1 MRQLQPVIWTKGV
14 LLTPQH
20 LQTQD
25 RYFEDLLR
33 FQLSALTYAPWGVHR
48 LEVDREALATGQF
61 ALAAATGIFPDGLLY
76 DAPSADPL
84 PAPRL
89 LEPCWRPDQQSLD
102 VYLAVPERRPGSYQV
117 SSSADDRPTRYVI
130 DVLYQRDETDG
141 RAEKP
146 IQIAR
151 KNVRLVA
158 QGESLEGSAACR
170 IARVRR
176 GAGGEYVL
184 DPQCVPPL
192 LDIGASEMVLAIVRR
207 LVELL
212 AARSTALSGS
222 RRQRNQGLAEFGA
235 ADVAQF
241 WLLHTINTH
250 LPVLRHLLETR
261 RGHPEHLYDALL
273 TLAGALSTFS
283 STHSP
288 LTLPAYD
295 HDDPGPPFAALD
307 LRLRELL
314 ATSLPV
320 NCVSLPLRE
329 VSQLKYAA
337 ALDDDRLL
345 TAPALYLAV
354 AAGVPRAELLRRVP
368 QLVKMCS
375 SDHLEH
381 LISHAL
387 PGITLTHTPTPPSAV
402 PVRLDYEYF
411 ALSKTGIAWEAVTRA
426 RNIAAY
432 VPADLPSPRL
442 ELVVVLARQG

>member
-1 MRQLQPVIWTKGV
+1 MRQLQPVVWTKGV

-25 RYFEDLLR
+25 RYIEDLLR
-33 FQLSALTYAPWGVHR
+33 FQISALTYSPWGVHQ
-48 LEVDREALATGQF
+48 LEVDREALATGRF
-61 ALAAATGIFPDGLLY
+61 ALAAAAGIFPDGLLY
-76 DAPSADPL
+76 DAPSADQL

-117 SSSADDRPTRYVI
+117 SGSADDRPTRYVI

-151 KNVRLVA
+151 KNVRLVV
-158 QGESLEGSAACR
+158 QGESLEGSAAWR

-176 GAGGEYVL
+176 GAGGDYVL

-192 LDIGASEMVLAIVRR
+192 LDIGASDMVLAIVRR
-207 LVELL
+207 LVEVL

-222 RRQRNQGLAEFGA
+222 RRQRNQGLADFGA

-261 RGHPEHLYDALL
+261 RGHPEHLFSALL

-283 STHSP
+283 PTHSP

-307 LRLRELL
+307 ARLRELL

-345 TAPALYLAV
+345 AAPALYLAV

-368 QLVKMCS
+368 QVVKMCS

-387 PGITLTHTPTPPSAV
+387 PGITLTHTPSPPSAV

-411 ALSKTGIAWEAVTRA
+411 ALSRTGIAWDAVTRA
-426 RNIAAY
+426 RNIAVY

-442 ELVVVLARQG
+442 ELVVVLARQS